1 MNLNTFFHPKDPLE
15 PDYLLGILGLLVYLS
30 EPFIWYYQGLIASHL
45 AELSREK
52 TKHTPLNQEDEKS
65 GSSWL
70 EILYKFVK
78 IIAGIPFILGWI
90 AGIYL
95 LRWMLRFFILVV
107 SFRLM
112 GFEHSLIYF
121 AALLVLTEIIIWDVS
136 SKTSVCFAFQLGLQN
151 SLGFRL

>member
-1 MNLNTFFHPKDPLE
+1 
-15 PDYLLGILGLLVYLS
+15 
-30 EPFIWYYQGLIASHL
+30 
-45 AELSREK
+45 
-52 TKHTPLNQEDEKS
+52 LNQEDEKS

-78 IIAGIPFILGWI
+78 MIAGIPFNFGWI

-136 SKTSVCFAFQLGLQN
+136 SKTRVCFAFQLGLQN

>member
-30 EPFIWYYQGLIASHL
+30 EPFIWYYQGFIASHL

-136 SKTSVCFAFQLGLQN
+136 SKTRVCFAFQLGLQN